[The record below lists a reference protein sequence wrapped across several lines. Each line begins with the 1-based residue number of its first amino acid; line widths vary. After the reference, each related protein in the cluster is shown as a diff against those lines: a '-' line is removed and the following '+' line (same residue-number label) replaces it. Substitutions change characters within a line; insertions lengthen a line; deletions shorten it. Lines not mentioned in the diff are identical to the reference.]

1 MKEKSGSSMA
11 VKKKLGSFLS
21 SVWAKRLGTVL
32 LCFVLAAVTAS
43 AAIMP
48 GSYPFGVAMTAA
60 ASGITATLASMAGA
74 LVGSATL
81 PAGGAYVIMIAA
93 LTLCRLFLSRW
104 LSRGEQRSADEV
116 AERIEAEGRK
126 ERLTAFLKKLRE
138 SPGRTVASFL
148 SAHTGGTMLR
158 ENIRIRM
165 ALSACAAL
173 FAGAWSVVAGGYGQY
188 DLLGA
193 VFSLV
198 TTPLVTYLFYVA
210 RDRKM
215 RSSHLRELAVCFT
228 GAVITLSLT
237 AVSHGDLEG
246 LHRAILGTAPQ
257 GVFDLGVLFA
267 FGAAVVAATEFGPH
281 RGILLGLAC
290 GLVMQPAY
298 APAYA
303 LGALVAG
310 GLGGFSKIFSILA
323 SGVCALAWGIYVD
336 GLAGLTYLFPP
347 VAVASA
353 ILIPAYQYKVIHLPD
368 HLFGTM
374 LTGQRGEWDRARVAI
389 AEESAGRIQ
398 RRMHSMAEG
407 MTSMSALLSG
417 VSEHLSKPCRHDYE
431 EMTRAAFEQY
441 CRSCRNRERCHEAQ
455 NSKTEPMIAKMTEE
469 LLREG
474 CVSAGSV
481 PASLAS
487 SCWNMGSILDEINCS
502 ASKKEAEQKR
512 GDELALAATDYGL
525 AGELLRQAAK
535 AEASE
540 GEIDD
545 KLSAKLRRVLSY
557 HNFGAA
563 SVTVYGQ
570 RNKRIFVHDVDLMA
584 TRLGGDEIRELFE
597 RLTGVPLTPP
607 EFELN
612 GAVLSMRMESVSRY
626 GCRLGMYSCA
636 ASQVHRYWQKAR
648 DCGADSQEQVQEET
662 VDGCEESGEG
672 AERQIRIT
680 DAEPEDVCGDGIA
693 AFEVGGKQYMILSD
707 GMGSGREAAIT
718 SGMVVTLLERL
729 IRAGAE
735 LDTALKILNGIVRAA
750 GRECSATVDIAQI
763 DLMTGEAK
771 FIKSGAAPSFVL
783 RGGSIFRL
791 QSKTVPIGIIRALDA
806 EMIRFTVEEGDTV
819 VMVSDGAARS
829 YDEAPWLLDLMTYDE
844 GVLRG
849 DERTAAVTIVS
860 EAALRGSMDDI
871 TAGIMRIREM
881 RKAG

>member
-1 MKEKSGSSMA
+1 MKEKSGSSIA
-11 VKKKLGSFLS
+11 VKKRLGSFFS

-48 GSYPFGVAMTAA
+48 GSYPFGIAMTAA

-74 LVGSATL
+74 LVGSASLT
-81 PAGGAYVIMIAA
+81 AGGAYVIMIAA

-104 LSRGEQRSADEV
+104 LSRGEKKSADEV
-116 AERIEAEGRK
+116 AELIGTEGPKKRI
-126 ERLTAFLKKLRE
+126 TAFLRQLRE

-173 FAGAWSVVAGGYGQY
+173 FAGAWSVVAGGYGHY
-188 DLLGA
+188 DLFGA

-198 TTPLVTYLFYVA
+198 TTPLVTYLFYAA

-215 RSSHLRELAVCFT
+215 RSSPVRELAVCFT
-228 GAVITLSLT
+228 GAVITLALT
-237 AVSHGDLEG
+237 SVSHGNLAG
-246 LHRAILGTAPQ
+246 LHEAILGTARA
-257 GVFDLGVLFA
+257 GVFDLGILFA
-267 FGAAVVAATEFGPH
+267 FGATVVAAAEFGSH

-290 GLVMQPAY
+290 GLVMQPIY
-298 APAYA
+298 VPAYA
-303 LGALVAG
+303 LAAAVVG
-310 GLGGFSKIFSILA
+310 GLGGFSTIFAVLA
-323 SGVCALAWGIYVD
+323 AGVAALAWGIYAE
-336 GLAGLTYLFPP
+336 GLAGMTYLFPP
-347 VAVASA
+347 VAVAVA
-353 ILIPAYQYKVIHLPD
+353 ILIPAYKYKVIHLPD

-398 RRMHSMAEG
+398 KRMHSMAEG
-407 MTSMSALLSG
+407 MSSMSALLSG

-441 CRSCRNRERCHEAQ
+441 CRSCRNRERCHVAQ

-474 CVSAGSV
+474 SVSAGNV
-481 PASLAS
+481 PASVAAF
-487 SCWNMGSILDEINCS
+487 CWNMGPILDEINCA
-502 ASKKEAEQKR
+502 ASKKAAEQKG

-597 RLTGVPLTPP
+597 RLVGVPLTPP

-612 GAVLSMRMESVSRY
+612 GAILSMHMQSVSRY
-626 GCRLGMYSCA
+626 GCRWGMYSCA

-648 DCGADSQEQVQEET
+648 DCGADSQEQAESDT
-662 VDGCEESGEG
+662 VARNGEG
-672 AERQIRIT
+672 EERKISIT

-735 LDTALKILNGIVRAA
+735 LDTALKMLNGIVRAA

-806 EMIRFTVEEGDTV
+806 EMISFTVEEGDTV

-829 YDEAPWLLDLMTYDE
+829 YDEAPWLLDLMTYDDR
-844 GVLRG
+844 VLRG
-849 DERTAAVTIVS
+849 DERNAAVTIVS
-860 EAALRGSMDDI
+860 EAALRGSTDDI
-871 TAGIMRIREM
+871 TAGIMRIREI